1 MESFD
6 LSQLLNLLKKSPKS
20 RSLQNLKKIQFYLK
34 NIQFFEDLNKELSP
48 DQLTDCLKYLH
59 SKVYSGNDTICLK
72 GELIDK
78 VFIVVHGKV
87 VFEDSDCKIL
97 KSFEIGKVVTENF
110 LGIEPIDF
118 YIKSFSARTILVYY
132 IKEDY
137 RRLLGKYRE
146 GKKLALVNFLSVQK
160 VFLKWPKCLLINL
173 ASNAFVQVYQKGET
187 LYERQEV
194 PNEVY
199 ILHEGELMIMGK
211 TVSRIDSVYI
221 LGLEEMRQNERY
233 SGTCIVT
240 RKSKILVLS
249 YHDAMKII
257 QIQNQRYTQS
267 FSNFNSNFR
276 TSSQEIRPDTRKNS
290 RQRLVST
297 SLRWGSRV
305 SFDSMVSYS
314 SVFHSHKKRNVAVSY
329 TSLKQL

>member
-6 LSQLLNLLKKSPKS
+6 LSQLLNLLKKPPKS
-20 RSLQNLKKIQFYLK
+20 RSLQNLGRIQFYLK
-34 NIQFFEDLNKELSP
+34 NVQFFEDLNKDLAP
-48 DQLTDCLKYLH
+48 AQLAECLKYLH
-59 SKVYSGNDTICLK
+59 SKVYSGNDSICVK

-97 KSFEIGKVVTENF
+97 KSFGIGKVVTENF

-118 YIKSFSARTILVYY
+118 DIKSFSSQTILVYY
-132 IKEDY
+132 TKEDY
-137 RRLLGKYRE
+137 KRLLGKYRE

-160 VFLKWPKCLLINL
+160 VFLKWPKCLLISL
-173 ASNAFVQVYQKGET
+173 ASNAFMQVYQKGET
-187 LYERQEV
+187 LYERQDT
-194 PNEVY
+194 PNEVF

-221 LGLEEMRQNERY
+221 FGLEEMRQNERY
-233 SGTCIVT
+233 NGSCMAT

-249 YHDAMKII
+249 KYDAMKII
-257 QIQNQRYTQS
+257 QVQNQRYIQS
-267 FSNFNSNFR
+267 FSSSNSNFR
-276 TSSQEIRPDTRKNS
+276 TSSQEISPNIRKNS

-314 SVFHSHKKRNVAVSY
+314 SVFHSHKKRKVAVSY